1 MEAVHDERPPF
12 FMEIL
17 WNLLDDHFLVVYQ
30 IKARREILDEIYSG
44 RIFDLFYELA
54 RGVVNRNR
62 KFFLYK
68 DFERSVTAYGDKI
81 GARDFGGDFVYTR
94 CPVLCYGP
102 FTEAS
107 VFVDG
112 FYRETLCILTGIDR
126 TRAFCGDVDYR
137 VILENDI
144 ANGVIAGFPRKGV
157 AVFLQLFGGGD
168 RFEELAGIP
177 VVRSRNDVVI
187 IHQGRFFGCDG

>member
-1 MEAVHDERPPF
+1 
-12 FMEIL
+12 MEIL

-81 GARDFGGDFVYTR
+81 GARDFGGDFVIPDVPSCAMARSPRLPYSLTA
-94 CPVLCYGP
+94 
-102 FTEAS
+102 FTEKHFAS
-107 VFVDG
+107 
-112 FYRETLCILTGIDR
+112 
-126 TRAFCGDVDYR
+126 
-137 VILENDI
+137 
-144 ANGVIAGFPRKGV
+144 
-157 AVFLQLFGGGD
+157 
-168 RFEELAGIP
+168 
-177 VVRSRNDVVI
+177 
-187 IHQGRFFGCDG
+187 